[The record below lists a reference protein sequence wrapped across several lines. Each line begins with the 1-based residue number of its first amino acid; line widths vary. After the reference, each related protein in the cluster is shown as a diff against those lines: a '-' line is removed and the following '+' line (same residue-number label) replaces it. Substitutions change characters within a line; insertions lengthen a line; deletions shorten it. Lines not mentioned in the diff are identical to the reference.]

1 MRDLHAHPRRDQT
14 SRQCREGLI
23 VLARRNFLKASL
35 AVGGGLL
42 LTATIP
48 TQSSA
53 ATLGKPGP
61 DAVALNAYV
70 RIAPDGKVTI
80 TAKNPE
86 VGQGVKIMLPMLIA
100 EELDVEWD
108 AIQIEQADLD
118 PRYPDQN
125 AGGST
130 ATPRNWLP
138 LRQVGAAGRWM
149 LISAAA
155 SEWNVPAA
163 ECETSSGQV
172 RHKPSGR
179 SLSYG
184 ALATKA
190 ASVPVPDLRS
200 LQLKD
205 PKTFSIIGKPT
216 RNIEV
221 PRIVSGQPMFGIDVT
236 VPGMLYAVFQK
247 CDVHGGKL
255 VSSNVAAIRSLPGV
269 RAAFEVKGGTDLHG
283 LLDGVAVVADS
294 WWQANRARQQLD
306 ITWDEGN
313 IAGQSSTDFA
323 ATALRMSRGK
333 PEISLRRDGDVEA
346 AFARA
351 AHVVE
356 AAYHYPFLSH
366 IDLEPQ
372 NCTAHF
378 ADGKVEIWAPT
389 QNPAPGSKL
398 VAATLGI
405 PESAIKVHMVRAGGG
420 FGRRL
425 SNDYM
430 VEAAW
435 ISKVVG
441 APVKVLWTR
450 EDDMRHDFYRPA
462 GFHFFKG
469 GVDANGNLVALS
481 DHFVTFSQD
490 GTFASA
496 AEMGP
501 AEFPARMVENL
512 EFGASMIPLRAP
524 TGPMRAPR
532 SNGLGFAFQSFL
544 DEMAQVAGKDPVAFA
559 LNLLGE
565 PRLLPDPPGPR
576 AGPGF
581 DTGRMAGVIKLVAEK
596 SGWGKEKLP
605 AGTGMGLAYYFSHLG
620 YFAEVIK
627 ATVSGGAIAVD
638 KVWVAGD
645 IGSQI
650 INPLNAENQAQ
661 GAALDGI
668 GAALGQGLTL
678 DAGKVVQGNFDTV
691 LPLRMRQAPP
701 VEVHFLVTDHPPTGL
716 GEPALPPALPAL
728 ANAIFAATGKRVRS
742 LPLKDH
748 DLSTTA

>member
-1 MRDLHAHPRRDQT
+1 M
-14 SRQCREGLI
+14 
-23 VLARRNFLKASL
+23 LARRHFLKVSL
-35 AVGGGLL
+35 AVGGGMLL
-42 LTATIP
+42 AAAIP
-48 TQSSA
+48 TRAKA
-53 ATLGKPGP
+53 ATLAEPGM
-61 DAVALNAYV
+61 DAATLNAYL

-86 VGQGVKIMLPMLIA
+86 VGQGVKMMLPMLIA
-100 EELDVEWD
+100 EELDADWSDV
-108 AIQIEQADLD
+108 QIEQADLD
-118 PRYPDQN
+118 KRFPGQV

-138 LRQVGAAGRWM
+138 MRQVGAAGRQM
-149 LISAAA
+149 LIAAA
-155 SEWNVPAA
+155 AAQWSVPAA
-163 ECETSSGQV
+163 ECETAPGRV
-172 RHKPSGR
+172 LHAPSGR

-184 ALATKA
+184 ALATQA
-190 ASVPVPDLRS
+190 AAMPVPDVKS
-200 LQLKD
+200 LTLKD
-205 PKTFSIIGKPT
+205 PKTFRIIGQPM

-221 PRIVSGQPMFGIDVT
+221 PRIVTGKPIFGIDVSL
-236 VPGMLYAVFQK
+236 PGMLYAVFQK

-255 VSSNVAAIRSLPGV
+255 VSSNVADIRKLPGV
-269 RAAFEVKGGTDLHG
+269 RAAFEVKGGSDLRG

-294 WWQANRARQQLD
+294 WWQANRARQRLQ
-306 ITWDEGN
+306 IIWDEGD
-313 IAGQSSTDFA
+313 IGGQNSTDFA
-323 ATALRMSRGK
+323 ATALRMSKGA
-333 PEISLRRDGDVEA
+333 PESILRRDGDANA
-346 AFARA
+346 AFGKA
-351 AHVVE
+351 AHVLE
-356 AAYHYPFLSH
+356 AAYSYPFLSH
-366 IDLEPQ
+366 TSLEPQ
-372 NCTAHF
+372 NCTAHVQ
-378 ADGKVEIWAPT
+378 DGKVEIWAPT
-389 QNPAPGSKL
+389 QNPAPGSAL
-398 VAATLGI
+398 VAATLGV
-405 PESAIKVHMVRAGGG
+405 PEAAITVHLVRAGGG

-441 APVKVLWTR
+441 GPVKLLWTR

-469 GVDANGNLVALS
+469 GVDADGKLIGFS

-490 GTFASA
+490 GAVAASA
-496 AEMGP
+496 EMTP
-501 AEFPARMVENL
+501 AEYPARMVEHL
-512 EFGASMIPLRAP
+512 DFGTSMIPLRAP

-544 DEMAQVAGKDPVAFA
+544 DELAHEAGVDPVQFA
-559 LNLLGE
+559 HTILGA

-576 AGPGF
+576 QGPGF
-581 DTGRMAGVIKLVAEK
+581 DTGRMRGVIDLVAEK
-596 SGWGKEKLP
+596 SGWGKQSLP
-605 AGTGMGLAYYFSHLG
+605 HGTGMGLAYYFSHLG
-620 YFAEVIK
+620 YFAEVVQ
-627 ATVSGGAIAVD
+627 ATVSSAGEIAVD

-661 GAALDGI
+661 GSALDGI
-668 GAALGQGLTL
+668 SQALGQGLTIER
-678 DAGKVVQGNFDTV
+678 GRVVEGNFDSV

-728 ANAIFAATGKRVRS
+728 VNAIFAATGKRIRS

-748 DLSTTA
+748 DLSASA

>member
-1 MRDLHAHPRRDQT
+1 MLN
-14 SRQCREGLI
+14 
-23 VLARRNFLKASL
+23 RRNFLRASL
-35 AVGGGLL
+35 AVGGGMLL
-42 LTATIP
+42 SARIP
-48 TQSSA
+48 LGAYA
-53 ATLGKPGP
+53 ATLGKASP
-61 DAVALNAYV
+61 DAVSLNAYV
-70 RIAPDGKVTI
+70 RIAPDGKITI

-86 VGQGVKIMLPMLIA
+86 CGQGIKIMLPMLIA
-100 EELDVEWD
+100 EELDVAWAD
-108 AIQIEQADLD
+108 VQIEQADLD
-118 PRYPDQN
+118 PRYPAQI
-125 AGGST
+125 AGGSQ
-130 ATPRNWLP
+130 ATPVNWLP
-138 LRQVGAAGRWM
+138 LRQVGAAGRQM
-149 LISAAA
+149 LIAAA
-155 SEWNVPAA
+155 AAEWNAPATD
-163 ECETSSGQV
+163 CTTSPGQV
-172 RHKPSGR
+172 LHAASGR

-184 ALATKA
+184 ELATKA
-190 ASVPVPDLRS
+190 ATLPVPNLKTVP
-200 LQLKD
+200 LKD
-205 PKTFSIIGKPT
+205 PKTFNIIGKPT

-221 PRIVSGQPMFGIDVT
+221 PRIVTGQPMFGIDVS

-255 VSSNVAAIRSLPGV
+255 IGSNVAAIRTLPGV
-269 RAAFEVKGGTDLHG
+269 RAAFEVKGGKDLHG

-294 WWQANRARQQLD
+294 WWQANRARQQLE
-306 ITWDEGN
+306 ITWDEGD
-313 IAGQSSTDFA
+313 IAGQSSSDFA
-323 ATALRMSRGK
+323 ATANRMAAGN
-333 PEISLRRDGDVEA
+333 PEIILRRDGDVNA
-346 AFARA
+346 GFGKAT
-351 AHVVE
+351 HVLE

-372 NCTAHF
+372 NCTASF

-405 PESAIKVHMVRAGGG
+405 RESAIKVHMVRAGGG

-435 ISKVVG
+435 ISKVAG
-441 APVKVLWTR
+441 APVKLLWTR

-462 GFHFFKG
+462 GYHFFKG
-469 GVDANGNLVALS
+469 GLDADGNLVALS
-481 DHFVTFSQD
+481 DHFVTFSLD
-490 GTFASA
+490 GAVANSA
-496 AEMGP
+496 DMGP
-501 AEFPARMVENL
+501 AEYPARMIENL
-512 EFGASMIPLRAP
+512 EFGASLIPLRAP

-544 DEMAQVAGKDPVAFA
+544 DELAHAAGKDPVAFA
-559 LNLLGE
+559 LNILGK

-605 AGTGMGLAYYFSHLG
+605 SGTGMGLAYYFSHLG
-620 YFAEVIK
+620 YFAEVVK
-627 ATVSGGAIAVD
+627 ATVSGAGAITVD

-668 GAALGQGLTL
+668 GAALGQAVLIDG
-678 DAGKVVQGNFDTV
+678 GKVVQGNFDTV

-728 ANAIFAATGKRVRS
+728 ANAIFAATGKRIRS

>member
-1 MRDLHAHPRRDQT
+1 M
-14 SRQCREGLI
+14 
-23 VLARRNFLKASL
+23 LARRNFLRASL
-35 AVGGGLL
+35 AVGGGMLL
-42 LTATIP
+42 SARIP
-48 TQSSA
+48 VRSYA
-53 ATLGKPGP
+53 ATLGKAGP
-61 DAVALNAYV
+61 DAVSLNAYV
-70 RIAPDGKVTI
+70 RIAPDGKVTV

-86 VGQGVKIMLPMLIA
+86 VGQGIKMMLPMLIA
-100 EELDVEWD
+100 EELDVAWAEV
-108 AIQIEQADLD
+108 QIEQADLD
-118 PRYPDQN
+118 SRYPAQI
-125 AGGST
+125 AGGSQ
-130 ATPRNWLP
+130 ATPVNWLP
-138 LRQVGAAGRWM
+138 LRQVGAAGRQM
-149 LISAAA
+149 LIAAA
-155 SEWNVPAA
+155 AA
-163 ECETSSGQV
+163 EWSVPPTDCTTSAGQV
-172 RHKPSGR
+172 RHASSGR
-179 SLSYG
+179 TLSYG
-184 ALATKA
+184 DLATKA
-190 ASVPVPDLRS
+190 ATLPVPDLKTVPLR
-200 LQLKD
+200 D
-205 PKTFSIIGKPT
+205 PKTFNIIGKPT

-221 PRIVSGQPMFGIDVT
+221 PRIVTGQPMFGIDVS

-255 VSSNVAAIRSLPGV
+255 ISSNAEAIRKLPGV
-269 RAAFEVKGGTDLHG
+269 RAAFEVKGGSDLHG
-283 LLDGVAVVADS
+283 LLDGVAVVADT
-294 WWQANRARQQLD
+294 WWQANRVRQQLD
-306 ITWDEGN
+306 ISWDEGD
-313 IAGQSSTDFA
+313 IAGQSSADFA
-323 ATALRMSRGK
+323 ATAIRMSKGK
-333 PEISLRRDGDVEA
+333 PELILRRDGDMTAGFGKA
-346 AFARA
+346 AR
-351 AHVVE
+351 VVE

-366 IDLEPQ
+366 IPLEPQ

-389 QNPAPGSKL
+389 QNPAPGAKL

-405 PESAIKVHMVRAGGG
+405 PESAIKVHMVRGGGG

-469 GVDANGNLVALS
+469 GVDADGKLIAFS

-490 GTFASA
+490 GVVANSA
-496 AEMGP
+496 DMGP
-501 AEFPARMVENL
+501 AEYPARMIENL
-512 EFGASMIPLRAP
+512 EFGASMMPLRAP

-544 DEMAQVAGKDPVAFA
+544 DEVAHAAGKDPVEFA
-559 LNLLGE
+559 LSILGE

-581 DTGRMAGVIKLVAEK
+581 DTGRMAGVVRLVAEK
-596 SGWGKEKLP
+596 SNWGKETLP
-605 AGTGMGLAYYFSHLG
+605 SGTGMGLAYYFSHLG

-627 ATVSGGAIAVD
+627 ASVSSAGAITVD

-668 GAALGQGLTL
+668 AAALGQALTIE
-678 DAGKVVQGNFDTV
+678 DGKVVQGNFDTF

-701 VEVHFLVTDHPPTGL
+701 VEVHFLVTNHPPTGL

-728 ANAIFAATGKRVRS
+728 ANAIFAATGKRIRS

>member
-1 MRDLHAHPRRDQT
+1 MT
-14 SRQCREGLI
+14 M
-23 VLARRNFLKASL
+23 LARRAFLRASL
-35 AVGGGLL
+35 AAGGGLL
-42 LTATIP
+42 LTASIP
-48 TQSSA
+48 RAVQA
-53 ATLGKPGP
+53 ATLGAAAK

-86 VGQGVKIMLPMLIA
+86 VGQGIKIMLPMLIA
-100 EELDVEWD
+100 EELDVAWD
-108 AIQIEQADLD
+108 AVQIEQADLD
-118 PRYPDQN
+118 ARYPGQV

-130 ATPRNWLP
+130 ATPLNWLP
-138 LRQVGAAGRWM
+138 LRRVGAAGRQM
-149 LISAAA
+149 LIAAA
-155 SEWNVPAA
+155 AAQWGVPAT
-163 ECETSSGQV
+163 ECTTSPGQV
-172 RHKPSGR
+172 LHAGSGR

-184 ALATKA
+184 ALATQA
-190 ASVPVPDLRS
+190 AAQPVPELDKVP
-200 LQLKD
+200 LKD
-205 PKTFSIIGKPT
+205 PKTFRIIGQPT

-221 PRIVSGQPMFGIDVT
+221 PRIVTGQPMFGIDVS

-255 VSSNVAAIRSLPGV
+255 VSSNVAAIRALPGV
-269 RAAFEVKGGTDLHG
+269 RAAFEVKGGKDLHG

-306 ITWDEGN
+306 IVWDEGDVT
-313 IAGQSSTDFA
+313 GQSSAAFA
-323 ATALRMSRGK
+323 ATAARLAAGK
-333 PEISLRRDGDVEA
+333 PETVLRTDGDVTA
-346 AFARA
+346 AFGRA

-356 AAYHYPFLSH
+356 AAYQYPFLSH

-372 NCTAHF
+372 NCTARF
-378 ADGKVEIWAPT
+378 ADGNIEIWAPT
-389 QNPAPGSKL
+389 QNPAPGARL

-405 PESAIKVHMVRAGGG
+405 PEAAIKVHMVRAGGG

-435 ISKVVG
+435 ISKVAG
-441 APVKVLWTR
+441 APVKLVWTR

-469 GVDANGNLVALS
+469 GVDAQGKLIALA

-490 GTFASA
+490 GAVASS
-496 AEMGP
+496 AEMTP
-501 AEFPARMVENL
+501 AEFPARMLDHL
-512 EFGASMIPLRAP
+512 EFGMSMIPLRTP
-524 TGPMRAPR
+524 TGPLRAPR

-544 DEMAQVAGKDPVAFA
+544 DELAHAAGRDPVAFA
-559 LNLLGE
+559 LDILGP

-581 DTGRMAGVIKLVAEK
+581 DTGRMRGVIELVAEK
-596 SGWGKEKLP
+596 SGWGKQTLP
-605 AGTGMGLAYYFSHLG
+605 KGSGMGLAYYFSHLG
-620 YFAEVIK
+620 YFAEVVQ
-627 ATVSGGAIAVD
+627 ATVDGSGAITVD

-668 GAALGQGLTL
+668 GTALGHGLTIEG
-678 DAGKVVQGNFDTV
+678 GKVVQGNFDTV
-691 LPLRMRQAPP
+691 LPLRMRQSPP
-701 VEVHFLVTDHPPTGL
+701 VEVHFRITDHPPTGL

-728 ANAIFAATGKRVRS
+728 ANAIFAATGKRIRS

-748 DLSTTA
+748 DLSASA

>member
-1 MRDLHAHPRRDQT
+1 M
-14 SRQCREGLI
+14 
-23 VLARRNFLKASL
+23 LARRNFLKASL
-35 AVGGGLL
+35 AAGGGLL
-42 LTATIP
+42 LTATLP
-48 TQSSA
+48 TLAKA
-53 ATLGKPGP
+53 ATLGHAGP
-61 DAVALNAYV
+61 DAVTLNAYV
-70 RIAPDGKVTI
+70 RIAPDGRVTI

-86 VGQGVKIMLPMLIA
+86 VGQGIKIMLPMLIA
-100 EELDVEWD
+100 EELDVAWAD
-108 AIQIEQADLD
+108 VQIEQADLD
-118 PRYPDQN
+118 PRYPAQV

-130 ATPRNWLP
+130 ATPVNWLP
-138 LRQVGAAGRWM
+138 LRQVGAAGRQM
-149 LISAAA
+149 LIAAA
-155 SEWNVPAA
+155 AAEWGVPATTCTTA
-163 ECETSSGQV
+163 AGQV
-172 RHKPSGR
+172 MHAASGR

-190 ASVPVPDLRS
+190 ATQPVPDLKT
-200 LQLKD
+200 LTLKD
-205 PKTFSIIGKPT
+205 PKSFTIIGKPT

-221 PRIVSGQPMFGIDVT
+221 PRIVTGQPMFGIDVS

-247 CDVHGGKL
+247 CDAHGGRL
-255 VSSNVAAIRSLPGV
+255 VSSNVADIRKLPGV
-269 RAAFEVKGGTDLHG
+269 RAAFEVKGGTDLRG

-294 WWQANRARQQLD
+294 WWQANRARQQLQ
-306 ITWDEGN
+306 INWDEGD
-313 IAGQSSTDFA
+313 IAGQNSADFA
-323 ATALRMSRGK
+323 ATAVRMSKGR
-333 PEISLRRDGDVEA
+333 PETILRKDGDVNEA
-346 AFARA
+346 FGRA

-356 AAYHYPFLSH
+356 ATYHYPFLSH
-366 IDLEPQ
+366 MDLEPQ
-372 NCTAHF
+372 NCTASY
-378 ADGKVEIWAPT
+378 ADGKLEIWAPT

-398 VAATLGI
+398 VSATLGI

-462 GFHFFKG
+462 GTHFFKG
-469 GVDANGNLVALS
+469 GVDANGNLLALA

-490 GTFASA
+490 GVIANSA
-496 AEMGP
+496 DMGP
-501 AEFPARMVENL
+501 TEFPARMIEHL

-544 DEMAQVAGKDPVAFA
+544 DELAHAGGRDPVDFA
-559 LNLLGE
+559 LNLLGK

-581 DTGRMAGVIKLVAEK
+581 DTGRMAGVIRLVAEK
-596 SGWGKEKLP
+596 SGWGREKLP
-605 AGTGMGLAYYFSHLG
+605 AGTGMGLGYYFSHLG
-620 YFAEVIK
+620 YFAEIVK
-627 ATVSGGAIAVD
+627 ATVNATGAITVD

-645 IGSQI
+645 IGRQI

-661 GAALDGI
+661 GSALDGI
-668 GAALGQGLTL
+668 GQALGQGLHL
-678 DAGKVVQGNFDTV
+678 EGAKVVEGNFDTV

-728 ANAIFAATGKRVRS
+728 TNAIFAATGKRIRS

>member
-1 MRDLHAHPRRDQT
+1 M
-14 SRQCREGLI
+14 
-23 VLARRNFLKASL
+23 LARRNFLKVSL
-35 AVGGGLL
+35 AAGGGML

-48 TQSSA
+48 ALAQA
-53 ATLGKPGP
+53 ASLGKPGP
-61 DAVALNAYV
+61 DAVTLNAYL

-100 EELDVEWD
+100 EELDADWAAV
-108 AIQIEQADLD
+108 QIEQADLD
-118 PRYPDQN
+118 ARYPGQN

-130 ATPRNWLP
+130 ATPLNWLP
-138 LRQVGAAGRWM
+138 MRQVGAAGRQM
-149 LISAAA
+149 LIVAAA
-155 SEWNVPAA
+155 AQWGVPAA
-163 ECETSSGQV
+163 ECETSPGQV
-172 RHKPSGR
+172 IHKPSGR
-179 SLSYG
+179 SLLYG
-184 ALATKA
+184 TLATQA
-190 ASVPVPDLRS
+190 AAVPVPNVQS
-200 LQLKD
+200 LKLKD
-205 PKTFSIIGKPT
+205 PKTFRIIGQPT

-221 PRIVSGQPMFGIDVT
+221 PRIVTGQPIFGIDVS

-247 CDVHGGKL
+247 CDAHGGKL
-255 VSSNVAAIRSLPGV
+255 VGSNVADIRKLPGV
-269 RAAFEVKGGTDLHG
+269 RSAFEVKGGNDLHG

-294 WWQANRARQQLD
+294 WWQANRARQQLE

-313 IAGQSSTDFA
+313 IAGQSSSDFA
-323 ATALRMSRGK
+323 ATAVRMSKGE
-333 PEISLRRDGDVEA
+333 PETILRRDGDANA
-346 AFARA
+346 AFGKAT
-351 AHVVE
+351 HVLE
-356 AAYHYPFLSH
+356 AAYSYPFLSH
-366 IDLEPQ
+366 TDLEPQ
-372 NCTAHF
+372 NCTAHVQ
-378 ADGKVEIWAPT
+378 DGKIEIWAPT
-389 QNPAPGSKL
+389 QNPAPGAAL
-398 VAATLGI
+398 VAATLGV
-405 PESAIKVHMVRAGGG
+405 PGSAVKVHMVRAGGG

-441 APVKVLWTR
+441 APVKLLWTR

-469 GVDANGNLVALS
+469 GLDANGQLVAFR

-490 GTFASA
+490 GNVAASA
-496 AEMGP
+496 DMGP
-501 AEFPARMVENL
+501 AEYPARMVENL
-512 EFGASMIPLRAP
+512 EFGVSLIPLRAP

-544 DEMAQVAGKDPVAFA
+544 DELAHAAGVDRVQFA
-559 LNLLGE
+559 HNILGA

-576 AGPGF
+576 RGPGF
-581 DTGRMAGVIKLVAEK
+581 HTGRMRGVIDLVAEK
-596 SGWGKEKLP
+596 SDWGKQSLP
-605 AGTGMGLAYYFSHLG
+605 NGTGMGLAYYFSHLG

-627 ATVSGGAIAVD
+627 ATVNSAGEITVD
-638 KVWVAGD
+638 KVWVVGD

-668 GAALGQGLTL
+668 SQALGQGLTIK
-678 DAGKVVQGNFDTV
+678 DGRVVEGNFDSV

-701 VEVHFLVTDHPPTGL
+701 VEVHFLVTEYPPTGL

-742 LPLKDH
+742 LPLKDQ
-748 DLSTTA
+748 DLSSTA